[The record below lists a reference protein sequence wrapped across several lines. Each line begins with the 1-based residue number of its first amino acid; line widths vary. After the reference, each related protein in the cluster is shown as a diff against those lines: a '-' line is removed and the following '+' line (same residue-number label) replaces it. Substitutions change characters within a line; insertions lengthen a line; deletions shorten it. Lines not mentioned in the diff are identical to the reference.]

1 MGYDPLTAD
10 LPQIPQDYPDT
21 YWAATAG
28 DSPPADTA
36 VNGVI
41 DTDIAIIG
49 GGYTGL
55 SCAYYLAH
63 KYGVRAHVLEAHHP
77 GWGCS
82 GRNGSFMRPAIG
94 RLWWW
99 ECVKRY
105 GPTVARQLFYE
116 AMAAL
121 DTMRDLVEHSSIDCE
136 KTTEG
141 WLRVA
146 HHPSK
151 LGMLSQ
157 EQATLKD
164 IFGYEVHLLDRAGLH
179 EYGHGSAQAYGALHY
194 PDAFGAHPLKVVYG
208 LLALARQAGAVV
220 HTQSPVVAWN
230 QRGTEHELV
239 TPGGRVRARHV
250 VIATNGYSTEKL
262 HRSLK
267 ARLMPVLSSIIV
279 TRPLTAFERQ
289 EGGLTTTDIITDTR
303 KLLNFYRVLPDGRI
317 LLGSRG
323 AITESASVEAKI
335 ARKLLRTL
343 KQKFPAL
350 ESLSV
355 DYHWSG
361 WVALS
366 ADSMPRIHSP
376 KSEPGLSYA
385 IGYNG
390 SGTSAAV
397 HAGRLLAN
405 RLGGNVPLPEILDN
419 PLPRIPFAPFRRLGQ
434 RAAFVAYRCQD
445 AHFLR

>member
-28 DSPPADTA
+28 DSPPVDTA

-49 GGYTGL
+49 AGYTGL
-55 SCAYYLAH
+55 SCAYYLAQ
-63 KYGVRAHVLEAHHP
+63 KYGIRAHVLEAHHP

-105 GPTVARQLFYE
+105 GPTIAKHLFQE

-121 DTMRDLVEHSSIDCE
+121 NTMRDLIEQGGVDCD
-136 KTTEG
+136 KTADG

-151 LGMLSQ
+151 LTVLNQ
-157 EQATLKD
+157 ERQVLKEV
-164 IFGYEVHLLDRAGLH
+164 FGYEVDLLDRAGLH
-179 EYGHGSAQAYGALHY
+179 ERGHGGAQAHGALHY

-208 LLALARQAGAVV
+208 LLAMARQAGAVV
-220 HTQSPVVAWN
+220 HAGSPVVGWN
-230 QRGTEHELV
+230 KRGNEHELI
-239 TPGGRVRARHV
+239 TPLGRVRAKHV

-262 HRSLK
+262 HRSLR
-267 ARLMPVLSSIIV
+267 ARLMPVLSSMIV
-279 TRPLTAFERQ
+279 TRPMTASERH
-289 EGGLTTTDIITDTR
+289 EAGLTTTEIITDTR
-303 KLLNFYRVLPDGRI
+303 KLLNFYRLLPDGRM

-323 AITESASVEAKI
+323 AITESAPAEEKI
-335 ARKLLRTL
+335 AHALLRVL
-343 KQKFPAL
+343 KQKFPV
-350 ESLSV
+350 LSDLSI

-366 ADSMPRIHSP
+366 GDSMPRIHSP
-376 KSEPGLSYA
+376 QNETGLSYA
-385 IGYNG
+385 IAYNG
-390 SGTSAAV
+390 SGTTAAV
-397 HAGRLLAN
+397 HAGRLLADN
-405 RLGGNVPLPEILDN
+405 LGDSKPLPKLLDK

-434 RAAFVAYRCQD
+434 RAVFVAYRYQD
-445 AHFLR
+445 ARFL